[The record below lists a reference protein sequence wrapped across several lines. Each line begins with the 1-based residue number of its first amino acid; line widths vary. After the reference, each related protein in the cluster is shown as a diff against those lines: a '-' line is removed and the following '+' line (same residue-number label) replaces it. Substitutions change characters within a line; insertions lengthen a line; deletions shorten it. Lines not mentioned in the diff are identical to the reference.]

1 LGRGF
6 DFWIKLVYIA
16 GMNWI
21 TLTINAR
28 EVSVAFD
35 ENSIH
40 VYNAFPIKDDLKL
53 RGYRWNPGDKCWYI
67 EPSDVVGE
75 MAVLKNNLRPVSSRP
90 PETSPAKEVGDSLL
104 DRFPASYSVAELR
117 NHIDQLIRSGLPGQI
132 WVRGVIASEIK
143 HYTWG
148 SYFDLRD
155 EDEALNMHFSV
166 EVRKRTLEEIQAKM
180 QQAGAAD
187 FLEKELPV
195 FFLVSVGLSLK
206 YTINVRLSVADIL
219 PEYTQS
225 KLRSQLEVTLE
236 KLKEEGILEYQK
248 QLTLPRL
255 LTHIGLVTSAQGAS
269 IKDILAGLHPY
280 EKKYHFF
287 FVDARMEGG
296 SAVDSIIR
304 SIDYL
309 EKGGDVPLDAIV
321 VARGGGS
328 EQSLSVFNDYRLCR
342 RICRAKIPILTA
354 IGHEKDLSA
363 AELCS
368 HFTPTPSTPSG
379 VGKFLQERY
388 VKLQEQLSDSVSR
401 LIHHFSQVH
410 RGEMVRLRGF
420 LKSIPAQGRQLI
432 RFRQRGFL
440 ALTRQFEQSVF
451 FTVRDRERQ
460 VDEKT
465 TQIIR
470 NSLHIMMNAR
480 TQMQGLMLS
489 VFSRAGILSRREG
502 QQVRKTILK
511 MDFIKRR
518 RENKKNRLAVGQAA
532 VTVFSLAA
540 KARRDAERTLT
551 ARTDLVR
558 ANHPDLILKKGF
570 TMTLDE
576 HHRVIKTLAA
586 FRQFKEADLKFYD
599 GIARITGK
607 EE

>member
-1 LGRGF
+1 MTVNG
-6 DFWIKLVYIA
+6 
-16 GMNWI
+16 
-21 TLTINAR
+21 R

-75 MAVLKNNLRPVSSRP
+75 MAVLKNNLRPVSSPP
-90 PETSPAKEVGDSLL
+90 PEASPAKEVGDSLL
-104 DRFPASYSVAELR
+104 DRFPSSYSVVELR
-117 NHIDQLIRSGLPGQI
+117 SYIDQLIRNGLPGQI

-143 HYTWG
+143 HYPWG

-155 EDEALNMHFSV
+155 EDETLNMHFSV
-166 EVRKRTLEEIQAKM
+166 EVRKRTLEEIQAKL
-180 QQAGAAD
+180 QRSGAAD

-206 YTINVRLSVADIL
+206 YTINVRLSLIDIL

-248 QLTLPRL
+248 QLPLPRL
-255 LTHIGLVTSAQGAS
+255 LTSIGLVTSAQGTS
-269 IKDILAGLHPY
+269 IKDVMAGLHPY
-280 EKKYHFF
+280 GQKYNIF
-287 FVDARMEGG
+287 FVDARMEGAN
-296 SAVDSIIR
+296 AVDSIIQ
-304 SIDYL
+304 SLDYL
-309 EKGGDVPLDAIV
+309 EKGGIVPLDAIV
-321 VARGGGS
+321 IARGGGS

-379 VGKFLQERY
+379 MGKFLQERY
-388 VKLQEQLSDSVSR
+388 VKLQDQLSDSVSR

-410 RGEMVRLRGF
+410 RGEMARLRGF
-420 LKSIPAQGRQLI
+420 LKSIPAQGRQLV
-432 RFRQRGFL
+432 RFKQRGFL
-440 ALTRQFEQSVF
+440 SLTRQFEQSVF
-451 FTVRDRERQ
+451 FTVRDQERQ

-465 TQIIR
+465 VQIIK
-470 NSLHIMMNAR
+470 NSLHVMMNAR
-480 TQMQGLMLS
+480 TQLQGLMQS
-489 VFSRAGILSRREG
+489 VFSRAGILSRREQ

-511 MDFIKRR
+511 MDFAKRQ
-518 RENKKNRLAVGQAA
+518 RENKKNRLAVRQAA
-532 VTVFSLAA
+532 GMFFSLAS
-540 KARRDAERTLT
+540 KVHRDTERTLT

-570 TMTLDE
+570 AMTLDE
-576 HHRVIKTLAA
+576 HNRVIKTLAA
-586 FRQFKEADLKFYD
+586 FRQFKEANLKFYD
-599 GIARITGK
+599 GTTKITGK
-607 EE
+607 EV